1 VQQKFDVYFS
11 GEILEG
17 RDVHQVREAV
27 GKLFKLSGDR
37 LDALF
42 SGEAK
47 RIKKNLS
54 VDQSGRFREIFR
66 EAGAIVDIVIA
77 GQKPPIA
84 PPPTPTAAAATQDSG
99 LQLAPIGSS
108 LNVAPGAAE
117 STPPSATSD
126 ISSLEIA
133 PIGPIPAEPSPP
145 PATIDTGGLQA
156 EPAASGSLEEYAP
169 NVEPTPLPDISN
181 MEIARDDQPIQEH
194 GAETAQS
201 IPDTS
206 HLEAVPPKTGSLEK
220 FTQDKKPAPI
230 PDISKLSLDS

>member
-1 VQQKFDVYFS
+1 VQQKFDVYFT

-17 RDVHQVREAV
+17 RDTQQVREAV

-54 VDQSGRFREIFR
+54 VDQSGRFREVFR

-77 GQKPPIA
+77 GQKPPLA
-84 PPPTPTAAAATQDSG
+84 PPPTPVATIQDSG
-99 LQLAPIGSS
+99 LKLAPVGSI
-108 LNVAPGAAE
+108 LNSVPGSAE
-117 STPPSATSD
+117 STTPPALSD
-126 ISSLEIA
+126 TNSLEIA

-145 PATIDTGGLQA
+145 AANIDTGDLQA
-156 EPAASGSLEEYAP
+156 EPAASGSLEDYAP
-169 NVEPTPLPDISN
+169 DMEPAPLPDISSL
-181 MEIARDDQPIQEH
+181 EIVQDNQPIQEDESEA
-194 GAETAQS
+194 AES

-206 HLEAVPPKTGSLEK
+206 HLEAAPAKTGTLEK
-220 FTQDKKPAPI
+220 FTQDKKPVPV
-230 PDISKLSLDS
+230 PDISNLSLDS